1 MNQSQL
7 ACAIDCWG
15 RIGVLGD
22 RTCPDLAK
30 YDHCHNCPVYAKAG
44 RSLLDR
50 QQPEEYI
57 KDATRLVELEKST
70 SIQKPSSVV
79 IFRLGHEKLA
89 LNTQSFHQVYDAQP
103 CRRIPHMRSPVV
115 MGLVNLSGELHL
127 CVSLAKLL
135 EIDQGIDRGFQVGR
149 SVYSRIAVIVHG
161 NQHWAFPT
169 DEILGVH
176 RYAASLIQA
185 PPSTVAKS
193 SKPYTQGLI
202 KFDGEHVGVLDDARL
217 FEALKRSVY

>member
-1 MNQSQL
+1 MNREPQMGV
-7 ACAIDCWG
+7 IDCWG

-22 RTCPDLAK
+22 RSCPDLVE

-44 RSLLDR
+44 RSLFDR
-50 QQPEEYI
+50 EQPDDYI
-57 KDATRLVELEKST
+57 EAASRLIEFEKNP

-89 LNTQSFHQVYDAQP
+89 LSTQAFHQVYDMQP
-103 CRRIPHMRSPVV
+103 RHKIPHMRSPVV
-115 MGLVNLSGELHL
+115 MGLVNLSGDLHL
-127 CVSLAKLL
+127 CISLAKLL
-135 EIDQGIDRGFQVGR
+135 EIDQGSEDGFQVGR
-149 SVYSRIAVIVHG
+149 SVYSRIAVIVH
-161 NQHWAFPT
+161 NNERWAFPAN
-169 DEILGVH
+169 EILGVH

-185 PPSTVAKS
+185 PPSTVSKS

-202 KFDGEHVGVLDDARL
+202 KFDGEHVGVLDEARL